1 MLTEKFTHDL
11 YTVSFVKT
19 VVTEAN
25 ELLACHH
32 SSSSVVYDICFS
44 CVIKA
49 FLNIYVCYP
58 LGASISRPGA

>member
-11 YTVSFVKT
+11 YTISFVKT

-44 CVIKA
+44 YVIKA
-49 FLNIYVCYP
+49 FLNIYVC
-58 LGASISRPGA
+58 